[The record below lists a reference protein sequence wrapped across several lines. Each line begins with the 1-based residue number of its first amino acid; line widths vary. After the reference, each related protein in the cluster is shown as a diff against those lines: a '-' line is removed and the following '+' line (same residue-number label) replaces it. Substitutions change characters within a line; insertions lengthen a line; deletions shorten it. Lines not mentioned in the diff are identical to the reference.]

1 MSNRVLSMEEINALQ
16 TRQFEASW
24 NEEIFVQNWNRVFA
38 GLSQRELSI
47 LFDGLKSREAQLS
60 SVETIFLRELR
71 KQIPAVVRGEANYV
85 RARPGAELR
94 RLRSR
99 RMAPKK
105 EILLENQSQ

>member
-1 MSNRVLSMEEINALQ
+1 MSMNGELC
-16 TRQFEASW
+16 
-24 NEEIFVQNWNRVFA
+24 NEELFVQNCNRFFA

-47 LFDGLKSREAQLS
+47 RFDDLKSREAQLNYA
-60 SVETIFLRELR
+60 ETIFLRELR
-71 KQIPAVVRGEANYV
+71 KQIPAVVRGEANHV

-105 EILLENQSQ
+105 EILLENQS